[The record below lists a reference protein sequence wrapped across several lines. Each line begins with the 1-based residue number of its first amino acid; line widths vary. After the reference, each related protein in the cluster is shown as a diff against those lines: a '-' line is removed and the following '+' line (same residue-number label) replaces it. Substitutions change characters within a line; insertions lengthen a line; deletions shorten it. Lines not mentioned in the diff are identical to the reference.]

1 MFFSSPATSM
11 STGRAPSVCACP
23 TNFESLAMNVA
34 GAVAQLLKRE
44 GVKFLIAYPTNQ
56 LIESAAQA
64 GIRTVI
70 VRQERVGLHMADA
83 VGRVTSGDT
92 IGVFAMQQGPGVENS
107 FGAVAQ
113 AFAESAPIL
122 VLPAGVVRERSS
134 VSPNFSSFLNFQHI
148 TKSVEQVIV
157 PEAMPDALR
166 RAF

>member
-1 MFFSSPATSM
+1 MD
-11 STGRAPSVCACP
+11 
-23 TNFESLAMNVA
+23 VA

-44 GVKFLIAYPTNQ
+44 GVNFLIAYPTNQ
-56 LIESAAQA
+56 LIESAAEA

-107 FGAVAQ
+107 YGAVAQ

-122 VLPAGVVRERSS
+122 VLPAGVGAPEKQREPELQLVPQFSAHHQVGRTSDRS
-134 VSPNFSSFLNFQHI
+134 
-148 TKSVEQVIV
+148 
-157 PEAMPDALR
+157 
-166 RAF
+166 